1 MGKKK
6 IKVLLNEQKI
16 LDKEIETEITLTKLR
31 EQLLADITFPYLFLN
46 SEEEEIPKEKEP
58 NMILEDILEG
68 RVLYLK
74 KEIVIRKML
83 GEKVETK
90 DGLDYYVYPTKEFTE
105 EELKRSSNIMVI
117 GETGV
122 GKSTWLHCFINYLQ
136 GIQMEEKYR
145 YYLFNEKKLEEDYEK
160 KTGHK
165 KTKGCS
171 VTNKP
176 AIYNIESTV
185 AFNNPIRLIDTAG
198 FGDVRE
204 GYDKTIVKDIHNLF
218 TNEIETIHSICLLI
232 KCSETR
238 AHDRTK
244 YILDQ
249 LFSLFGKEII
259 NNIVVIFTFY
269 DGTDQFPALNTLQD
283 EASPFSKIMGN
294 IKDLQYFIF
303 NNMAYFTSE
312 KKKFGYFYE
321 NNGKN
326 FGKLLTHIFSLPK
339 ISLQSTKKVIQER
352 TDITDNIINICHELG
367 DVIKAMIASV
377 KNRDNIEKYTT
388 EMEKY
393 KENKNVLKQE
403 TRYRKEYRTETYKE
417 YCDSGWY
424 VLYCNTCNRVCHRN
438 CKGSK
443 EGFHSST
450 YGCDKIRT
458 VRRNCVECGCHY
470 EKHSFD
476 GYIQTVRTFTIDV
489 PYTVLIPD
497 ETKVADEKQKTRQRE
512 QISKLIEEQRIQ
524 LNELD
529 KSIHDS
535 LDKSLLKLSLIAAK
549 EKELNKIALKK
560 YEDQKFGYC
569 KKILKETMSEPKIE
583 NIFNKTLDNIE
594 SIYPN
599 EDEREQ
605 SIIDIKNML
614 LKADEI
620 DDK

>member
-1 MGKKK
+1 MSK
-6 IKVLLNEQKI
+6 KI

-238 AHDRTK
+238 AHDRAK
-244 YILDQ
+244 QVLDK
-249 LFSLFGKEII
+249 LFSLFGEEIKK
-259 NNIVVIFTFY
+259 NIVIVFTFV
-269 DGTDQFPALNTLQD
+269 DDFDDFSAIQTLQD
-283 EASPFSKIMGN
+283 EDSPFIKILGN
-294 IKDLQYFIF
+294 INDLAHFEFNNKAYTTKNKEGFAKIF
-303 NNMAYFTSE
+303 NNNSKSY
-312 KKKFGYFYE
+312 GR
-321 NNGKN
+321 
-326 FGKLLTHIFSLPK
+326 LLKHVFSLPS
-339 ISLQSTKKVIQER
+339 ISLESSKKVIKNR
-352 TDITDNIINICHELG
+352 FDISNKIINICNELS
-367 DVIKAMIASV
+367 DVINNITVSLDNRKSLEEFKLRYENQKESPYKQIKV
-377 KNRDNIEKYTT
+377 KKTRPKVVEEKYID
-388 EMEKY
+388 Y
-393 KENKNVLKQE
+393 LS
-403 TRYRKEYRTETYKE
+403 
-417 YCDSGWY
+417 SGWY
-424 VLYCNTCNRVCHRN
+424 VLYCTSCRKVCHYS
-438 CKGSK
+438 CKGPK
-443 EGFHSST
+443 EGLHSSE
-450 YGCDKIRT
+450 YGCKTIGTLSRKCS
-458 VRRNCVECGCHY
+458 NCDCHY
-470 EKHSFD
+470 SNHSFHN
-476 GYIQTVRTFTIDV
+476 YIERSRNKTIYEE
-489 PYTVLIPD
+489 YTDLVDDPKSIANEQEKKKKREELSIIIKEKED
-497 ETKVADEKQKTRQRE
+497 EIRELDEK
-512 QISKLIEEQRIQ
+512 
-524 LNELD
+524 
-529 KSIHDS
+529 IHDS
-535 LDKSLLKLSLIAAK
+535 LNDSLDKLSIISSK
-549 EKELNKIALKK
+549 EIELDKIALKK
-560 YEDQKFGYC
+560 YEIKNGYC
-569 KKILKETMSEPKIE
+569 KELLKETIQEKKSDWRDASTSGPE
-583 NIFNKTLDNIE
+583 
-594 SIYPN
+594 
-599 EDEREQ
+599 EQ
-605 SIIDIKNML
+605 
-614 LKADEI
+614 
-620 DDK
+620 